1 MMKETYET
9 LELEIVKFGVE
20 DVILM
25 SGLDNNGN
33 VGEINPDLGEEDLS

>member
-25 SGLDNNGN
+25 SRLDNDGDANM
-33 VGEINPDLGEEDLS
+33 GEDLG

>member
-9 LELEIVKFGVE
+9 LELEIAKFGVE

-25 SGLDNNGN
+25 SRLDNDGDANM
-33 VGEINPDLGEEDLS
+33 GEDLG

>member
-9 LELEIVKFGVE
+9 LEMEIVKFGVE

-25 SGLDNNGN
+25 SRLDNDGDANM
-33 VGEINPDLGEEDLS
+33 GEDLG

>member
-9 LELEIVKFGVE
+9 LELKIVKFGVE

-25 SGLDNNGN
+25 SRLDNDGDANM
-33 VGEINPDLGEEDLS
+33 GEDLG